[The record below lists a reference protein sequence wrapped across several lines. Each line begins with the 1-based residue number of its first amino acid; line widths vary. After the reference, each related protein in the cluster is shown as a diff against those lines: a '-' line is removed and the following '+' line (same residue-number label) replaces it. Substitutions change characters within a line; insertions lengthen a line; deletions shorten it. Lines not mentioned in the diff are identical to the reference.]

1 MGPTLLLWLSL
12 SALAEDFRAW
22 QGVHEGLLIESADG
36 DLVAAARWYESLIAS
51 VPDNDPA
58 RAELYYQLGRARYAL
73 GDVPGA
79 QAALAVAQA
88 DPLLE
93 ERASVLLDQIEAQ
106 KNPIRSLPYL
116 MDLSQP
122 SFPWRRAWSRDDRA
136 GLDVVILG
144 DSNDRALAWHT
155 VIESQDND
163 QIELRFA
170 EGADQP
176 REIVLTMRTSDFPAW
191 LLVVAIDDKGRAYTS
206 PNLVEVPVE
215 DWSRVSIAPQ
225 EMTPFV
231 SGEGA
236 SSPPRPTSVRA
247 LILRDVTSSWSSDR
261 GPNHLY
267 VGGTEVR

>member
-1 MGPTLLLWLSL
+1 MGATLLLWLTL
-12 SALAEDFRAW
+12 SAFAEDFRAW

-58 RAELYYQLGRARYAL
+58 RAELYYQLGRSRYAL
-73 GDVPGA
+73 GDVAGA

-106 KNPIRSLPYL
+106 KNPVRALPYT
-116 MDLSQP
+116 MDLAQP

-136 GLDVVILG
+136 GLDVVTLG
-144 DSNDRALAWHT
+144 EQGERALAWRT

-170 EGADQP
+170 QGADQP
-176 REIVLTMRTSDFPAW
+176 REITLRLRASDFPAW
-191 LLVVAIDDKGRAYTS
+191 LLVVAIDDKGRAYTL
-206 PNLVEVPVE
+206 PNLIEVPVE
-215 DWSRVSIAPQ
+215 NWSVIQFTPQ

-236 SSPPRPTSVRA
+236 SSPPRPASVRA

-261 GPNHLY
+261 GPNNLY
-267 VGGTEVR
+267 VGGMEVR